1 MYLVH
6 SHVLVTVDILEMDL
20 LVKVSIKIIVTRI
33 AHTCNKHALIPSNYI
48 DINEC
53 SSNPCG
59 TNAMCTDVPG
69 SFSCACNSGFSG
81 DGFTC
86 QSKV

>member
-1 MYLVH
+1 MGILYL
-6 SHVLVTVDILEMDL
+6 
-20 LVKVSIKIIVTRI
+20 
-33 AHTCNKHALIPSNYI
+33 

-53 SSNPCG
+53 SSNPCA

-69 SFSCACNSGFSG
+69 SFSCACNSGYSG

-86 QSKV
+86 QSMFHWDYFTIIICNGNFVFRY

>member
-1 MYLVH
+1 MLNHGRY
-6 SHVLVTVDILEMDL
+6 IL
-20 LVKVSIKIIVTRI
+20 
-33 AHTCNKHALIPSNYI
+33 

-53 SSNPCG
+53 RSNPCD

-69 SFSCACNSGFSG
+69 SFTCACNSGFSG

-86 QSKV
+86 QSKFTIAI